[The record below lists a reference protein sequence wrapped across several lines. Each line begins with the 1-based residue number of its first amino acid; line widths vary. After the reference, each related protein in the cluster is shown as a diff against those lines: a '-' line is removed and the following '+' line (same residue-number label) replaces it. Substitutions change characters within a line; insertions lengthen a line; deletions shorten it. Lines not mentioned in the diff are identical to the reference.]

1 MKKKDFRELA
11 RKEEPELESL
21 VSQKR
26 QKKEMARLELSS
38 AKVKNTR
45 AGKILRR
52 DIAQILTVLSQRRL
66 IKETKEK

>member
-26 QKKEMARLELSS
+26 QKKEMVRLELSS
-38 AKVKNTR
+38 AKVKNIR

-66 IKETKEK
+66 MKEAKDK

>member
-21 VSQKR
+21 VFQKR
-26 QKKEMARLELSS
+26 QKKEMARWQLSS
-38 AKVKNTR
+38 AKVKNIR

-66 IKETKEK
+66 MKEAKEK

>member
-1 MKKKDFRELA
+1 MKKKDFGELA

-26 QKKEMARLELSS
+26 QEKEIVRLELSS
-38 AKVKNTR
+38 AKVKNIR

-66 IKETKEK
+66 IKEAKEK